1 MPTSQKIIT
10 KANAR
15 SMAEEVLKKEKS
27 LSPDE
32 TKAYLKQ
39 NFNRI
44 WKEQYKKAES
54 IDET

>member
-1 MPTSQKIIT
+1 
-10 KANAR
+10 
-15 SMAEEVLKKEKS
+15 MAEEVLKKEKS